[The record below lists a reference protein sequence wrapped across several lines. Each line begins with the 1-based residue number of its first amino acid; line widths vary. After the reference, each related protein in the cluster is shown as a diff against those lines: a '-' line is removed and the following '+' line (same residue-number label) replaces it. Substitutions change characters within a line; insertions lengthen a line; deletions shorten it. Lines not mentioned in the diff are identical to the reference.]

1 MRSRSMLKLTS
12 YVSDVRPACD
22 SRQQE
27 FRQHLSH
34 VQNELRQLER
44 DAARQ
49 ATQGKRPKKDDFQI

>member
-1 MRSRSMLKLTS
+1 VCVGCKAG
-12 YVSDVRPACD
+12 VRLEAN
-22 SRQQE
+22 E